1 MAGRIPPPN
10 TAVLEI
16 DRQGNF
22 TGRIDASWYRY
33 FVSLAKT
40 ADTAAAGEV
49 QGGTGLSGGG
59 PVSAGVTLSIANNGV
74 GNAQLRQGAATS
86 VIGRS
91 ANSAGNVADIAAG
104 ADHEVL
110 TREGGTLA
118 FRNTLDG
125 VAIGGTVPAAV
136 RCTTLRIDT
145 APAAS
150 TAVANQSVSV
160 NINGATLY
168 LLASTTP

>member
-1 MAGRIPPPN
+1 MPSSTLSAQAAIVDRNGLP
-10 TAVLEI
+10 TAE
-16 DRQGNF
+16 F
-22 TGRIDASWYRY
+22 YR
-33 FVSLAKT
+33 FLVGLVRT
-40 ADTAAAGEV
+40 TDTAAAGEV
-49 QGGTGLSGGG
+49 VAGTGLTGGG
-59 PVSAGVTLSIANNGV
+59 AVADGVTIALENNGV

-118 FRNTLDG
+118 FRSTIDG
-125 VAIGGTVPAAV
+125 VAVGGTTPAAV

-145 APAAS
+145 AP
-150 TAVANQSVSV
+150 VAGVPVATFTVDV
-160 NINGATLY
+160 NLNGVVY
-168 LLASTTP
+168 KLLATT